1 MKKVLITSLSLALFS
16 ANAQVKDNHTI
27 YVDLGYGS
35 TNKSQMGVLV
45 GFDTKL
51 NKRMYAGFNVSTDLN
66 DIHFEKRKDSWSV
79 EGLVGFEPIKNV
91 IFGAKLGIA
100 AQSTMH
106 NRVIGYNVRTI
117 SYSPTFTNVRVTED
131 YATTTNSVMPVGGLF
146 IRYNSRV
153 SPYISVDNFSG
164 VALGISI
171 NVLP

>member
-1 MKKVLITSLSLALFS
+1 MKKILITILSLALFS
-16 ANAQVKDNHTI
+16 VNAQVKDNHTI

-35 TNKSQMGVLV
+35 TNKSQMGALV
-45 GFDTKL
+45 GFDTNL

-66 DIHFEKRKDSWSV
+66 DVQFEKRKDSWSV

-106 NRVIGYNVRTI
+106 NRIIGYNVRTI
-117 SYSPTFTNVRVTED
+117 NHSPILTTVRISED

-171 NVLP
+171 NVL